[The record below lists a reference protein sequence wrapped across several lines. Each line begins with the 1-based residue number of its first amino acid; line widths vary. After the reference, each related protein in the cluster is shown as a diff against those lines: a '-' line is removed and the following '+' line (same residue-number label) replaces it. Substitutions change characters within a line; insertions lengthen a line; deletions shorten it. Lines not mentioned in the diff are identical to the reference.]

1 MHSYATTIVCS
12 ASWTYL
18 FFFKFETN
26 PEITVSYRYAIK
38 VTVDGPRPPRSPSN
52 LNFFLESISLTS

>member
-1 MHSYATTIVCS
+1 MKKGTRFDV
-12 ASWTYL
+12 
-18 FFFKFETN
+18 FFKFETN

-52 LNFFLESISLTS
+52 LNFWNFFFLRVNQPN

>member
-1 MHSYATTIVCS
+1 MKKGTRFDV
-12 ASWTYL
+12 
-18 FFFKFETN
+18 FFKFETN

-52 LNFFLESISLTS
+52 LNF